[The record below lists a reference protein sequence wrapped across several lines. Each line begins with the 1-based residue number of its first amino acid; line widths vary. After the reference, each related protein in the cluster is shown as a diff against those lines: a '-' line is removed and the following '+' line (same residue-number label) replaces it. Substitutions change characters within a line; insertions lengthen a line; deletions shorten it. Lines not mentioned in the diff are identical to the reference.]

1 MKIEVLDVLNLP
13 GWQNG
18 NYCKVKEIF
27 LPVVD
32 FGFIHC
38 DSTYD
43 AIATRNNNFVNLEEH
58 LDRFYDG
65 CDSIRLK
72 MPYSKEEVKLIL
84 QNLLDQSTLKESIIF
99 IVITRGVSKNGPR
112 DLITPVPNVFFFVR
126 PYAQFQN
133 NNTTSICL
141 STIFRNDSIDQ
152 RVKNFAWNDLTLA
165 QFEANDRGYDSSVLL
180 SRHGYLTEG
189 PAFNI
194 ALIKD
199 GVIKSPKSVRLTG
212 TVMEQ
217 VRRYCE
223 INSITFEYC
232 DILPSEL
239 NTADAVFLTST
250 GGNVILVSKYEE
262 TIYQKNALLELLIKE
277 IC

>member
-1 MKIEVLDVLNLP
+1 MPLDLP

-18 NYCKVKEIF
+18 NYCKVKDIF
-27 LPVVD
+27 LPVID

-43 AIATRNNNFVNLEEH
+43 AIAYRNNNFVNLDEH

-65 CDSIRLK
+65 CDSVRLK
-72 MPYSKEEVKLIL
+72 MPYDRAEVKTVLNTL
-84 QNLLDQSTLKESIIF
+84 ASQSTLKESIVF
-99 IVITRGVSKNGPR
+99 IVITRGIAKNGPR

-126 PYAQFQN
+126 PYAQFKN
-133 NNTTSICL
+133 NNTATLCL
-141 STIFRNDSIDQ
+141 ANTIRNDSIDQ

-180 SRHGYLTEG
+180 SREGYLTEG

-199 GVIKSPKSVRLTG
+199 GNIKSPKSVRLTG

-217 VRRYCE
+217 VKRYCE
-223 INSITFEYC
+223 KNGIIFEYC
-232 DILPSEL
+232 DILPTEL
-239 NTADAVFLTST
+239 ETADAVFLTST
-250 GGNVILVSKYEE
+250 GGNVILVTKYEN
-262 TIYQKNALLELLIKE
+262 THYVKNDVLEILRTE